1 MKGTLELT
9 GMEFHAYH
17 GCLDFEKRDGNLFI
31 VDFMG
36 ELDMSKATVSDS
48 LEDTLDYGRLYDVIK
63 AEMAVHSDLLEHV
76 TGRIINAIAGNFPE
90 LDNFSVSVSKQ
101 NPPVNGVVAW
111 SKITLYYPGKTI

>member
-31 VDFMG
+31 VDFRG

-63 AEMAVHSDLLEHV
+63 AEMVVHSDLLEHV

-90 LDNFSVSVSKQ
+90 LDNFSISVSKQ
-101 NPPVNGVVAW
+101 NPPVNGIVAW
-111 SKITLYYPGKTI
+111 SKITLYYPGKAI

>member
-17 GCLDFEKRDGNLFI
+17 GCLDFEKKDGNLFT
-31 VDFMG
+31 VDFKG
-36 ELDMSKATVSDS
+36 EVDMSKATVSDR

-76 TGRIINAIAGNFPE
+76 TGRIVNAIAGNFPE
-90 LDNFSVSVSKQ
+90 LDSFSVCVSKQ
-101 NPPVNGVVAW
+101 NPPVDGIVAW
-111 SKITLYYPGKTI
+111 SKITLYYPEKAI

>member
-31 VDFMG
+31 VDFKG
-36 ELDMSKATVSDS
+36 ELDMSKAAISDS
-48 LEDTLDYGRLYDVIK
+48 LEDTLDYGRLYDVIN

-101 NPPVNGVVAW
+101 NPPVNGIVAW
-111 SKITLYYPGKTI
+111 SKITLYYHGKTI

>member
-31 VDFMG
+31 VDFKG
-36 ELDMSKATVSDS
+36 ELDMSKAAISDS
-48 LEDTLDYGRLYDVIK
+48 LEDTLDYGRLYDVIN
-63 AEMAVHSDLLEHV
+63 AEMAVHSNLLEHV

-101 NPPVNGVVAW
+101 NPPVNGIVAW
-111 SKITLYYPGKTI
+111 SKITLYYHGKTI